1 MLWNYSGTMLSCIPS
16 AADLII
22 YNCSL
27 CYIWN
32 FFIAVHRLSIMP
44 LSVVMVH
51 CVFDPCLASK
61 VKVKE
66 THYTVCDLLP
76 NAQYEFWVTAT
87 NTTGISPASEKAVY
101 MTGKNISLPWHR
113 HNWSVF
119 WAKWLGNRD
128 PSSLLFPAVPS
139 PPVIKPRDCTS
150 CPDAALVRWDS
161 GNTNPVD
168 SYTLELIEM
177 GAESTKSSVTE

>member
-1 MLWNYSGTMLSCIPS
+1 MNLFLSL
-16 AADLII
+16 LIM
-22 YNCSL
+22 
-27 CYIWN
+27 
-32 FFIAVHRLSIMP
+32 SIML

-51 CVFDPCLASK
+51 YVFNPCLASK
-61 VKVKE
+61 VRVKE

-101 MTGKNISLPWHR
+101 MTGKNICLPWYR
-113 HNWSVF
+113 HNRSVF
-119 WAKWLGNRD
+119 WAECLGAKH
-128 PSSLLFPAVPS
+128 PSFLLFSAVPS
-139 PPVIKPRDCTS
+139 PPVIKPRECTS

-177 GAESTKSSVTE
+177 GAESAKSSVTE